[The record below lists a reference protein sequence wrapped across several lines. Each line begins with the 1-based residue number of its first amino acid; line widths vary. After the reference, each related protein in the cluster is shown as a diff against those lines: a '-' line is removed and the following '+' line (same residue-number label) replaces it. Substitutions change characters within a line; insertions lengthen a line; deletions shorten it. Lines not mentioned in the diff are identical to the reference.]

1 MCNDELYFDIY
12 FWNNPPPPKGFRH
25 NRSFFQL
32 KKKMVNRRLQPNEF
46 LTPSPVLAGV
56 LKKKFHIFM
65 YMYLFPLHSIIND
78 IIIDTI

>member
-1 MCNDELYFDIY
+1 MMNYVLTFIFGTTPLPRKVSDIIGR
-12 FWNNPPPPKGFRH
+12 F
-25 NRSFFQL
+25 SVE
-32 KKKMVNRRLQPNEF
+32 KKMVNRRLKPYEF

-65 YMYLFPLHSIIND
+65 YMYLFTLHSIING